1 MEGDSRRWGSSEAR
15 PVLTHT
21 GRESKASLLEPRTAF
36 EWVAAEIP
44 FAAGTPEAQ
53 RGYVHGQGP
62 TAIGSCLRPRDS

>member
-21 GRESKASLLEPRTAF
+21 GRESKTSLLEPRTAF

-44 FAAGTPEAQ
+44 SSLVSHCISKGITLHWASVSSSIKAKA
-53 RGYVHGQGP
+53 
-62 TAIGSCLRPRDS
+62 LPR

>member
-44 FAAGTPEAQ
+44 SSLVSHCILKE
-53 RGYVHGQGP
+53 
-62 TAIGSCLRPRDS
+62 